1 MLCTHFRH
9 AGETWTHCVS
19 WDMMGTCC
27 RHVGTH
33 CDHFLIIYELNNL
46 KLKINE
52 DEKVHHSMYLLHA
65 LIPFLKHFNQ
75 EQLMEKEIEAKIQG
89 LSLAALELQK
99 AACEKDE
106 RVYWRS
112 VMVTCREVGRK

>member
-1 MLCTHFRH
+1 
-9 AGETWTHCVS
+9 
-19 WDMMGTCC
+19 
-27 RHVGTH
+27 
-33 CDHFLIIYELNNL
+33 
-46 KLKINE
+46 
-52 DEKVHHSMYLLHA
+52 MYLLHA

-75 EQLMEKEIEAKIQG
+75 EQLMEKEIEVKIQG

-112 VMVTCREVGRK
+112 VMVTCRECSFHNQLHGIPLSTQL